1 MDRLRKNGEPL
12 FKAYSSRED
21 PHRWKYN
28 AWFWPTWDVYAIGY
42 KEAAYLVVNSP
53 TFTSSIDIYVYP
65 VMFLYRQ
72 YIELQM
78 KEIIDKGK
86 RQVPDSTHDLN
97 ALWKELRLS
106 LEERWGLAEDRLKLD
121 DIGKWIGELPY
132 VPRQGYRPTG
142 RYEALAEAQGNG
154 CSAGSTL
161 VSSPHR
167 IHNSG
172 FDEMYRRTV
181 KFLGTPS
188 LSSCAN
194 RSFNTLCTATIR
206 PP

>member
-86 RQVPDSTHDLN
+86 K
-97 ALWKELRLS
+97 A
-106 LEERWGLAEDRLKLD
+106 
-121 DIGKWIGELPY
+121 
-132 VPRQGYRPTG
+132 
-142 RYEALAEAQGNG
+142 
-154 CSAGSTL
+154 
-161 VSSPHR
+161 SS
-167 IHNSG
+167 
-172 FDEMYRRTV
+172 
-181 KFLGTPS
+181 
-188 LSSCAN
+188 
-194 RSFNTLCTATIR
+194 
-206 PP
+206 